1 MFRLVRNA
9 NIEEQDDL
17 LTAGAQV
24 VVVIQPASALYN

>member
-24 VVVIQPASALYN
+24 IAVLQPASALYN